1 MAFGGIPWCFLA
13 SQSQRYLGLSRHL
26 RRARHPFPCLRLPIP
41 LFSFSTLSD
50 SSYTFNDEYL
60 IKHQST
66 LDERNVLDE
75 LSNLLPV
82 SCSTSATN
90 LYKKE
95 YAENKID
102 IRAADGFLSP
112 EDKLRGVFLQKLKGK
127 TAIEHALS
135 NVGVELNLNVVAEV
149 VNRGSLG
156 SEDIVI
162 FSNWAIKQPLI
173 SKDIHFY
180 HIILRALGRRKFF
193 KDMIKIL
200 RDMRTKGINPNLETI
215 SIVMDSFLRARQ
227 VSKAIQTFRNLEEVG
242 LNCETK
248 TLNVLLQCLCQRS
261 HVGTANS
268 FLNSMKGKIPFNG
281 TTYNIVVNGWSK
293 FGRISEMERL
303 LDEMVVDGIS
313 PDSLTFT
320 HLIDGFGRAG
330 QIDKAIEIFENMKQ
344 GGCLLNTSSYNA
356 MISNFIYVGDF
367 DEATKY
373 YRSMLSNNC
382 EADIDTYTSIITGFL
397 KARKVADALEMFD
410 EMLARGVFPPT
421 GTLTSFIK
429 TLCSYGPPHA
439 AMIVYRKAK
448 AVGCRFSSSA
458 YKLLLMRLS
467 RFGKCGML
475 LSIWNEMQEC
485 GYSSDVEVYE
495 YVINGLCNVGQ
506 LENAVLVMEECLR
519 KGFCPS
525 RLICSK
531 VNHKL
536 LDSNKVEKAYKL
548 FLKIKVA
555 RRNDNARR
563 FWRSKGWHF

>member
-1 MAFGGIPWCFLA
+1 MAFGSISWCFLA
-13 SQSQRYLGLSRHL
+13 FQSQRYLGLSRHYS
-26 RRARHPFPCLRLPIP
+26 RARYPFPCPRSSIP
-41 LFSFSTLSD
+41 QFPFSTLGD
-50 SSYTFNDEYL
+50 SSYTFDDEFL
-60 IKHQST
+60 ISHQT
-66 LDERNVLDE
+66 NLDERFVLDE

-82 SCSTSATN
+82 PCNTSATN
-90 LYKKE
+90 LYKQGYSEKQKE
-95 YAENKID
+95 T
-102 IRAADGFLSP
+102 RAADGFLSP

-156 SEDIVI
+156 SEDMVI

-173 SKDIHFY
+173 PKDINFY

-193 KDMIKIL
+193 KDMVEIL
-200 RDMRTKGINPNLETI
+200 HDMRTKGINPNLETI
-215 SIVMDSFLRARQ
+215 SVAMHSFLRARQ
-227 VSKAIQTFRNLEEVG
+227 VSKAIQTFRNLEEIG
-242 LNCETK
+242 LNCQTE

-261 HVGTANS
+261 HVGTANL

-281 TTYNIVVNGWSK
+281 ATYNIVMNGWSRI
-293 FGRISEMERL
+293 GRISEMERL
-303 LDEMVVDGIS
+303 LDEMVADGIS

-320 HLIDGFGRAG
+320 HLIEGFGRAG

-344 GGCLLNTSSYNA
+344 KGCMPDTSSYNA
-356 MISNFIYVGDF
+356 MVSNFISVGDF
-367 DEATKY
+367 DEAMKY
-373 YRSMLSNNC
+373 YKSMLTTNC
-382 EADIDTYTSIITGFL
+382 EPDLDTYTRLITGFL

-410 EMLARGVFPPT
+410 EMLVRGVYPPA
-421 GTLTSFIK
+421 GTVTSYIK

-439 AMIVYRKAK
+439 AMMVHRKAK
-448 AVGCRFSSSA
+448 AVGCGLSSSA

-495 YVINGLCNVGQ
+495 YVINGLCNIGQ
-506 LENAVLVMEECLR
+506 LENAVLVMEESLR

-536 LDSNKVEKAYKL
+536 LESNKVEKAYKL
-548 FLKIKVA
+548 FLKIKAA
-555 RRNDNARR
+555 RRNENARR